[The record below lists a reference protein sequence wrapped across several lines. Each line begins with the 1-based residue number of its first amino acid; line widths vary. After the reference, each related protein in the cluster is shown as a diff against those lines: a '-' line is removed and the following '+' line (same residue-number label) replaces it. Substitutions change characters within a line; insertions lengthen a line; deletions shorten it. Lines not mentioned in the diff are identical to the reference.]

1 MDRRDF
7 VLAGS
12 AAAALS
18 SLQWLQAGGLMGS
31 TSGAAA
37 ADSIAATADANA
49 TADAALAALI
59 RAVLPFDDTRFAA
72 IKPATIQERLNALF
86 GVSGDPQIRQ
96 NLAVFDALRLFA
108 APPPALLATEMET
121 YPAIPP
127 EKSDASALAARQA
140 RDEKAYAA
148 WHAPVSPQAQSFADL
163 RLPEQ
168 RSYVMLWAHSA
179 LGTRRR
185 FYASM
190 KTLIMAATYSSDQV
204 WPIIG
209 YAGPILHLHH
219 A

>member
-18 SLQWLQAGGLMGS
+18 SLRWLQAGGLMGS
-31 TSGAAA
+31 SSSAAA
-37 ADSIAATADANA
+37 ADTIAATADA

-59 RAVLPFDDTRFAA
+59 RAVLPFDDPRFAA
-72 IKPATIQERLNALF
+72 IKPAAIEARLNALF
-86 GVSGDPQIRQ
+86 GVSNDPQIRQ
-96 NLAVFDALRLFA
+96 NLALFDALRLFA

-127 EKSDASALAARQA
+127 EKSDASALAARQS

-148 WHAPVSPQAQSFADL
+148 WHAPISSQQSFADL
-163 RLPEQ
+163 RLSDQ
-168 RSYVMLWAHSA
+168 RSYIMLWAHSA

-185 FYASM
+185 FYVSM
-190 KTLIMAATYSSDQV
+190 KTLIMAATYSSDPV

-209 YAGPILHLHH
+209 YAGPILHVRHT
-219 A
+219 